1 MNNQKNKTEK
11 VLEKKDEQIMDTNN
25 ILKSIK
31 KDIPIGADLV
41 YVSASQIIARDNDD
55 YIGLGLTIT
64 LILISLSIGIFQY
77 LLISRQ
83 NKWYYNAIYA
93 CDCEHCSRKKNIS
106 SCSLKIRKYKFLG
119 LLSASLHII
128 SFLTF
133 AYFHGEPFNYYG
145 VYNQNLSF
153 LILILWAFINALIH
167 KVVSINVPKYVQ
179 MSMAAIRKD
188 KTSKKELLASQYK
201 RKIEKRYNGMVQKH
215 LKYIQ
220 NNVNN
225 HDDCFC
231 EYDLDNVSFAEL
243 ELGIMETNVGEE
255 NNLMEIKDKLDKL
268 KQTENQLRKQLTDL
282 EINQNNNH
290 QILEIKDEDDE
301 MEEETPENK

>member
-1 MNNQKNKTEK
+1 MTETKIKSEK

-41 YVSASQIIARDNDD
+41 YVSAAQIIGRDNSD

-106 SCSLKIRKYKFLG
+106 SCSLKIRKHKFLG
-119 LLSASLHII
+119 LLSATLHIL
-128 SFLTF
+128 SFLSF
-133 AYFHGEPFNYYG
+133 AYFHGEPFNHYG
-145 VYNQNLSF
+145 LYNQNLSF
-153 LILILWAFINALIH
+153 LILIVWAFMNALIH
-167 KVVSINVPKYVQ
+167 KVININVPKYVQ
-179 MSMAAIRKD
+179 LNMATIRNIKS
-188 KTSKKELLASQYK
+188 TKKELLASQYK
-201 RKIEKRYNGMVQKH
+201 RKVEKRYNGMIQKH

-220 NNVNN
+220 NKVSN

-231 EYDLDNVSFAEL
+231 EYDLDNVSFAEI
-243 ELGIMETNVGEE
+243 ELNIAETNIEE
-255 NNLMEIKDKLDKL
+255 KNDLFEIKEKLDKL
-268 KQTENQLRKQLTDL
+268 KQTELQLKKQLTDL
-282 EINQNNNH
+282 EIQNKNHIHKNNH
-290 QILEIKDEDDE
+290 HDY
-301 MEEETPENK
+301 